1 MPTPLQALHPTFRL
15 LSQQKIGQTHIKT
28 RAFTQS
34 PLDVSFVLQHNGT
47 AASALMLLVRV
58 KVKGLFYQFRII
70 PKVHQLSVQARSLL
84 FIIRA
89 QLTLTLASLLLIMC
103 QHSDCLDSSAAF
115 RLRGHEFKVNTGSQ

>member
-28 RAFTQS
+28 RAFTTTQS
-34 PLDVSFVLQHNGT
+34 LLDVSFVLQHNGR

-89 QLTLTLASLLLIMC
+89 Q
-103 QHSDCLDSSAAF
+103 
-115 RLRGHEFKVNTGSQ
+115 

>member
-34 PLDVSFVLQHNGT
+34 PLDVSFVSQHNGT

-70 PKVHQLSVQARSLL
+70 P
-84 FIIRA
+84 
-89 QLTLTLASLLLIMC
+89 
-103 QHSDCLDSSAAF
+103 
-115 RLRGHEFKVNTGSQ
+115 